1 LVPIITT
8 PYLARVLE
16 VENFGLLEVASAI
29 VGYVS
34 LVSDWGFGYTA
45 TRDVVTRRRSGGTPI
60 GSLESGSPEG
70 LALRRLARRLSNRY
84 FSYPSMAQYGSK
96 FYWCIP
102 CRPSPP
108 FSGLGGSLQGLEK
121 MVGFAAVSLI
131 GRLAN
136 VPISVIAS
144 LVMANR
150 ALPLLP
156 IPFQFE
162 GAWQQIKAGSP
173 VFLSTGGIML
183 LHPVQCYSG
192 WSNRWSQ
199 SSRAL

>member
-1 LVPIITT
+1 
-8 PYLARVLE
+8 
-16 VENFGLLEVASAI
+16 
-29 VGYVS
+29 
-34 LVSDWGFGYTA
+34 
-45 TRDVVTRRRSGGTPI
+45 
-60 GSLESGSPEG
+60 LESGSPEG

-162 GAWQQIKAGSP
+162 GGLATDQAGIAGFPVDWRHYASTPSPMLFWLEQSLVTVKPGSIAELRKFKERSKVSP
-173 VFLSTGGIML
+173 V
-183 LHPVQCYSG
+183 
-192 WSNRWSQ
+192 R
-199 SSRAL
+199 